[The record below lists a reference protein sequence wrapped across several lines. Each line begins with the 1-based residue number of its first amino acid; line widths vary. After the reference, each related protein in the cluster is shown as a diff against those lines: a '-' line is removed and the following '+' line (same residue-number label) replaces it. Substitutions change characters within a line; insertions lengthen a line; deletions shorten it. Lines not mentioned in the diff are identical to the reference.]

1 MYVIKQH
8 KLQLEQAEAESILPI
23 AKRHILAT
31 EQMKMTNPSYILN
44 YFLEL
49 KCATH

>member
-8 KLQLEQAEAESILPI
+8 ELPLEQAEEESILPI

-31 EQMKMTNPSYILN
+31 EQMKMTTLV
-44 YFLEL
+44 
-49 KCATH
+49 THLVTFRYNWN